1 MLNLGALFDIR
12 DKDALAL
19 LNLRLFS
26 LSSGFLFF
34 FWRCIFLQRLLG
46 NHAVQLVYIGKRDIL
61 CVVQMLSHLS
71 QGWLAVL
78 KSDVYILDFALL
90 DRHFPV
96 ILKAWLLH
104 PGRELA
110 HWNSHQVLK
119 LLFLNQE
126 GFYWQGFSSV
136 NRDTD
141 GLSDFTA
148 PLFLVYYDD
157 WRDGRRLQRSVVMD
171 FHVWRLE
178 LKLVF

>member
-1 MLNLGALFDIR
+1 MLNLGALFHIR

-61 CVVQMLSHLS
+61 GVVQMLSHLS

-78 KSDVYILDFALL
+78 KPDVYILDFALL

-96 ILKAWLLH
+96 VLKAWLLH

-110 HWNSHQVLK
+110 HRNSH
-119 LLFLNQE
+119 
-126 GFYWQGFSSV
+126 
-136 NRDTD
+136 
-141 GLSDFTA
+141 
-148 PLFLVYYDD
+148 
-157 WRDGRRLQRSVVMD
+157 
-171 FHVWRLE
+171 
-178 LKLVF
+178 